1 MYYGTDF
8 YLVKQLEL
16 KDIRLVYAPPESIGN
31 YGDEI
36 DNFMWPRHSGDF
48 AFYRAYVG
56 KDGKPAEFS
65 PDNVPFV
72 PKAWLQVSTEIGRA
86 HVCTPVTNA
95 HLVCRPLLEK
105 THNTTSSTNNQYD

>member
-16 KDIRLVYAPPESIGN
+16 KDIRLVYAPPGAIGN

-36 DNFMWPRHSGDF
+36 DNCMWPRHTGDF

-56 KDGKPAEFS
+56 QDGQPAEFS
-65 PDNVPFV
+65 KDNVPLE
-72 PKAWLQVSTEIGRA
+72 PQAWLDISN
-86 HVCTPVTNA
+86 HPVAEADDADWTN
-95 HLVCRPLLEK
+95 LEK
-105 THNTTSSTNNQYD
+105 GKRG